1 MVEDLTEGRHCCIE
15 RSSRRPSPLRHFT
28 SDVIASIAVSSEASR
43 EYSDPNLVV
52 EPPLFR
58 R

>member
-15 RSSRRPSPLRHFT
+15 RSSRRLSPLRYFS
-28 SDVIASIAVSSEASR
+28 SDVIARLQWFGGGR
-43 EYSDPNLVV
+43 EYSEANLVV